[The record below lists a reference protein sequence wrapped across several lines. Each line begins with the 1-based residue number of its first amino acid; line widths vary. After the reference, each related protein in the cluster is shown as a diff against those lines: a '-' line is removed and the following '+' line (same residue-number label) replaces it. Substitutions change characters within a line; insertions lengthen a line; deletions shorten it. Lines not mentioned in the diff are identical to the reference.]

1 MKFIY
6 VLILITSLFI
16 FALSFSIP
24 SKAEITQAKSNIIS
38 ITDDIEEEQKQVDED
53 LYHGDEKQNLQYDE
67 QQNEF
72 INNSEEDEINSELI
86 QEKEDLEYKEQ
97 TEEEIDAIE
106 EEINEQP

>member
-1 MKFIY
+1 MKSLYFR
-6 VLILITSLFI
+6 ILIMFI
-16 FALSFSIP
+16 FLFTLSFSIP
-24 SKAEITQAKSNIIS
+24 SQTKSAQSENNMIS
-38 ITDDIEEEQKQVDED
+38 VTDDLEEEEKQVDED

-72 INNSEEDEINSELI
+72 INNSKEDEIDSELI

-97 TEEEIDAIE
+97 TEEEIDAVE